1 VKFSNSVLIFMA
13 RTRPLSE
20 HLAYL
25 LAQANRQIQKQLDDE
40 FSDEGVPV
48 EQWRIL
54 SLLNEKN
61 GRSMSD
67 LTHAALLNHPTLTK
81 MIDRMISNALV
92 YRRADSNDGRRV
104 LIFISEHGRAV
115 NERLNR
121 LANQH
126 QAELV
131 EGYGDRQTEALRRL
145 LGDLIQ
151 RTG

>member
-1 VKFSNSVLIFMA
+1 MA

-54 SLLNEKN
+54 SLLSEKN

-67 LTHAALLNHPTLTK
+67 LTRAALLNHPTLTK

-92 YRRADSNDGRRV
+92 YRRADPKDGRRV

>member
-1 VKFSNSVLIFMA
+1 MA
-13 RTRPLSE
+13 RTRPISE
-20 HLAYL
+20 HIAYL
-25 LAQANRQIQKQLDDE
+25 LAQANRQVQKQLDDE
-40 FSDEGVPV
+40 FRAEGIPV

-54 SLLNEKN
+54 TLLSEKN

-81 MIDRMISNALV
+81 MIDRMVSDALV
-92 YRRADSNDGRRV
+92 YRRADRADGRRV

-131 EGYGDRQTEALRRL
+131 EDYGDRQVEALRRL
-145 LGDLIQ
+145 LGNLIQ

>member
-1 VKFSNSVLIFMA
+1 MTFSDSVLIFMA
-13 RTRPLSE
+13 RTSPLSE

-25 LAQANRQIQKQLDDE
+25 LAQANRQIQRQLDQE

-54 SLLNEKN
+54 SLLTEKN

-67 LTHAALLNHPTLTK
+67 LTQAALLNHPTLTK

-92 YRRADSNDGRRV
+92 YRRADPKDGRRV
-104 LIFISEHGRAV
+104 LIFISEYGRAV

-121 LANQH
+121 LASQH
-126 QAELV
+126 QADLV
-131 EGYGDRQTEALRRL
+131 EGYGNRQTEALRRL

>member
-1 VKFSNSVLIFMA
+1 MA
-13 RTRPLSE
+13 RKRPLSE
-20 HLAYL
+20 HIAYL

-40 FSDEGVPV
+40 FSGEGVPV

-54 SLLNEKN
+54 SLLSEKN

-67 LTHAALLNHPTLTK
+67 LTRVALLNHPTLTK
-81 MIDRMISNALV
+81 MIDRMISDALV
-92 YRRADSNDGRRV
+92 YRRADPKDGRRV

-121 LANQH
+121 LATQH

>member
-1 VKFSNSVLIFMA
+1 MA
-13 RTRPLSE
+13 HTRPLSE

-25 LAQANRQIQKQLDDE
+25 LAQANRQIHKQLDEE

-54 SLLNEKN
+54 SLLSEKN

-67 LTHAALLNHPTLTK
+67 LTQAALLNHPTLTK

-92 YRRADSNDGRRV
+92 YRRADPKDGRRV
-104 LIFISEHGRAV
+104 LIFISDHGRTV

>member
-1 VKFSNSVLIFMA
+1 MA

-25 LAQANRQIQKQLDDE
+25 LAQANRQIQKQLDSE
-40 FSDEGVPV
+40 FSNEGVPV

-54 SLLNEKN
+54 SLLSEKN

-67 LTHAALLNHPTLTK
+67 LTQAALLNHPTLTK
-81 MIDRMISNALV
+81 MIDRMISGALV
-92 YRRADSNDGRRV
+92 YRRADPKDGRRV